1 MKYFNVSMTL
11 EQVKKTYKE
20 WAFKLHSDVNGGDDE
35 AMKDLNVQFE
45 YAYKYAKTHNIVSE
59 EEKKETAESFTRH
72 FYTQNGWQ
80 GSRYDSSLSTTDIAK
95 KVREYAKYSYP
106 DFKFSISCKY
116 FSGGS
121 SCTMTLMKSPYELT
135 NEELLDKWC
144 RSHTEN
150 YGRTEF
156 YNGENWVHE
165 ATEENIRKY
174 KEYVKKSIYENWQF
188 NQYYDFG
195 NDMAE
200 RSPIDI
206 RVLSAIKDVMNYLQ
220 SYNWSDCDGSVDYFD
235 VNFYY
240 HISIGKYDKPCVVE
254 TPKNWKLSDKS
265 KKEVKVA

>member
-35 AMKDLNVQFE
+35 SMKDLNVQFE

-144 RSHTEN
+144 RTHTEN

-156 YNGENWVHE
+156 YNGENWVYE

-174 KEYVKKSIYENWQF
+174 KEYVKKSVYENWQF

-200 RSPIDI
+200 RSPIDV

-254 TPKNWKLSDKS
+254 IPKNWKVSDKS